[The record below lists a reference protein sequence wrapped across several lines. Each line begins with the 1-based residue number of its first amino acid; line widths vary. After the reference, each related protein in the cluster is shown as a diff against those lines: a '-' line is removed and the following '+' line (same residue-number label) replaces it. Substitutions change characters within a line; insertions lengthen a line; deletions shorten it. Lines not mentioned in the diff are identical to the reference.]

1 MRGLNVLI
9 KKEVKELIRDPKI
22 LLGTILAPL
31 IMFPA
36 MGLLMNVA
44 MRTAIEKGI
53 MERITLTMIALDKGT
68 YTDMLKKY
76 LINNGVELIEIPE
89 KEIDIAINKSVEV
102 GATALIVVPE
112 GFSTNIDLG
121 KRANLKVYSILN
133 SISLAESAKQ
143 SRVSALLEGFS
154 KELSMMLIERGMPE
168 RDPEVVLRPLV
179 SNYIS
184 ILRGKRIEAPPQLL
198 SSLMTSQYMMPWL
211 VFIVLISAAHLSA
224 TSMAMEKEEKTLEV
238 LMTLPVSRFTIL
250 LSKLAGPSIVAL
262 LASLSSIAGFKIYTD
277 LMTFGDFMIFG
288 AEIGDVSV
296 KVNIPTEPSTMY
308 LLYTMI
314 GITFFLSIMA
324 TLALALALSVFT
336 QDVRSAQELVGNV
349 LVPLMIIPNMLLMF
363 TEPEILPLPVRVFIY
378 ATPFSYPTLI
388 LKHAIY
394 QEVPMI
400 VLPGII
406 YLCLFTLIVL
416 YFTAKL
422 FSTERVITARITL
435 FRRRSR
441 RGVE

>member
-22 LLGTILAPL
+22 LLGMILAPL

-36 MGLLMNVA
+36 MGLLINVT
-44 MRTAIEKGI
+44 MRTAIEKG
-53 MERITLTMIALDKGT
+53 MERITLTMMALDKGT

-76 LINNGVELIEIPE
+76 LIDNGVELIEIPG

-112 GFSTNIDLG
+112 EFSANIDLG
-121 KRANLKVYSILN
+121 KRANLRVYSILN

-184 ILRGKRIEAPPQLL
+184 VLRGKRIEAPPQLL
-198 SSLMTSQYMMPWL
+198 FSLMTSQFMMPWL
-211 VFIVLISAAHLSA
+211 AFMVLISAANLSA

-262 LASLSSIAGFKIYTD
+262 LASLSSIAGFKIY
-277 LMTFGDFMIFG
+277 MDFMIFR

-296 KVNIPTEPSTMY
+296 KINIPTEPSTMY

-336 QDVRSAQELVGNV
+336 QDVRSAQQLVGNV
-349 LVPLMIIPNMLLMF
+349 LVPLMIIPSIVLMF
-363 TEPEILPLPVRVFIY
+363 IEPEMLPLPVRVFIY
-378 ATPFSYPTLI
+378 ALPFSYPTLI

-394 QEVPMI
+394 QEVSMI
-400 VLPGII
+400 ILPGIV